1 MLRKT
6 QKFMMALV
14 AVGAIAVG
22 SAVIANAASSGET
35 TAGNATV
42 ADSGTTGQQ
51 GDAQRGPGAGEEP
64 LTGETA
70 DKVKAAALE
79 EVPGGTIIRLET
91 DAGDAAYEAH
101 VRKSDGTEVVV
112 LVNEDFEV
120 TDVQVAGPGGRAPG
134 GRPCDRDGDG
144 NPDGDSGSGS
154 GSGQNEGTGF
164 GDSSSSSQI

>member
-1 MLRKT
+1 VLQKA
-6 QKFMMALV
+6 QKFMMALI

-42 ADSGTTGQQ
+42 ADNGTTGQQ
-51 GDAQRGPGAGEEP
+51 GDARGGPGAGEEP

-70 DKVKAAALE
+70 DKVRAAALE

-101 VRKSDGTEVVV
+101 VRKSDGTEVIV

-120 TDVQVAGPGGRAPG
+120 TEVQEGGPGGRGPG

-144 NPDGDSGSGS
+144 NPDDNSGS

-164 GDSSSSSQI
+164 GDSGSASQI